1 MRRGFRFAAWISGII
16 ILWVF
21 LLILNRSQRLRCF
34 KGALPTLSATQ
45 SNPSLSIVAQLLPA
59 TATDI
64 RYFVRPIG
72 RVVYADFT
80 VSKQDFLDWAAT
92 QEWSPLPI
100 QSTRYLEASPLN
112 DTLVSVDSGFYYEE
126 KHARDT
132 GPAVLSS
139 ELRVVFD
146 LDTSRCHYR
155 FTD

>member
-1 MRRGFRFAAWISGII
+1 MRRGFRFAARISGII

-21 LLILNRSQRLRCF
+21 LLILTRSQRLRCLQ
-34 KGALPTLSATQ
+34 GELPTHRATQ
-45 SNPSLSIVAQLLPA
+45 SDPSLSMVAQILPA

-64 RYFVRPIG
+64 RYFVRPMG

-80 VSKQDFLDWAAT
+80 VSKDDFLDWAAT

-100 QSTRYLEASPLN
+100 RSTRYLEASPLN

-126 KHARDT
+126 KHARGT
-132 GPAVLSS
+132 EPAVLSS
-139 ELRVVFD
+139 ELRVIFD
-146 LDTSRCHYR
+146 LDMSRCYYR